1 MVGFSGRKVAEIINV
16 EKMVKWFFRTLQS
29 PDATVFDAVFVIS
42 QEARL
47 HLAQKRLENPARL
60 QIQPHPPKILSVI

>member
-1 MVGFSGRKVAEIINV
+1 MVGFSGRNVAEIINV
-16 EKMVKWFFRTLQS
+16 EKMVKWFFRLQS
-29 PDATVFDAVFVIS
+29 PDATVFDAVYVIS

-47 HLAQKRLENPARL
+47 HLAQKRPENPARL